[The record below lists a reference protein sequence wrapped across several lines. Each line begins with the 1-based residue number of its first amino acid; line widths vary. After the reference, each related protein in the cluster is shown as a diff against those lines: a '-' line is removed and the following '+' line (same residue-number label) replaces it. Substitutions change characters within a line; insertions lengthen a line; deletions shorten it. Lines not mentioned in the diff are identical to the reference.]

1 MSQMMQSN
9 HYEKIAVVLD
19 DHDTFSCDAEESYVV
34 FDPVLE
40 DVDMIDFDACQRK
53 ISIKDLIEFY
63 LTHNKGDQA
72 VK

>member
-1 MSQMMQSN
+1 MSQTIQSN

-19 DHDTFSCDAEESYVV
+19 DHDTFSCDTEESYVV

-40 DVDMIDFDACQRK
+40 DVDMIDFDACQKK
-53 ISIKDLIEFY
+53 ISIKDLLEFY
-63 LTHNKGDQA
+63 LAHRKCDQA